1 MVLFDLEVVLG
12 FAGQLRRL
20 GGVVGRVAGECGR
33 LERRVTDSCVG
44 GFVRVFE
51 EKMGD
56 VVGTGRFLEEELSRV
71 AGGPERSGYEAE
83 GLLSHI
89 VDYAA
94 LGFLAVQANVGGV
107 RRLGDVFDVVVSG
120 IASNGKIQADTDVLR
135 EVARGLRAAP
145 SEITGVVSSCESVYE
160 DYRYRGG
167 RLVPVYGV
175 EELFMSIRLWARDFE
190 TLADWLDKKTTEFE
204 ETQQGALTTP
214 HLTRLTSARTEY
226 VDPWGRGDERED
238 FGVLDGFL
246 RGVGEGLKGDVSLVA
261 GILGLAI
268 PDAWWRP
275 YWLNGPEDDLV
286 QGVSAFVDDPLGA
299 LDAMWDSIVESFS
312 TPEGA
317 AEFTGSMVGGFGA
330 AGLAAYGLRSL
341 SKINKFHK
349 HDTPDPHPI
358 DDINIKGNW
367 KESRPD
373 YGQYQKIYD
382 NPKYFDQETGEI
394 KWPGEH
400 GDPNTNGFLNGVYY
414 QETLHKGTII
424 DRYGKPERGEFL
436 APDGLDFSK
445 RSLPPWSETGTQRHR
460 YKVIEEFD
468 VNSGEIAPWFDQPGG
483 GTQYQIFKDLVPDA
497 PSKRFDVKWLKENG
511 YLEEID

>member
-1 MVLFDLEVVLG
+1 MVLFDLEVVLV

-71 AGGPERSGYEAE
+71 AGGLERSGYEAE

-175 EELFMSIRLWARDFE
+175 EELFMSIRSWARDFE

-349 HDTPDPHPI
+349 HNGSGGDLDFTPVAWPEHIQKLTPDEAV
-358 DDINIKGNW
+358 DYAKGSQG
-367 KESRPD
+367 KSD
-373 YGQYQKIYD
+373 YPYVDKFT
-382 NPKYFDQETGEI
+382 PAEI
-394 KWPGEH
+394 KPG
-400 GDPNTNGFLNGVYY
+400 DIYY
-414 QETLHKGTII
+414 
-424 DRYGKPERGEFL
+424 RGE
-436 APDGLDFSK
+436 
-445 RSLPPWSETGTQRHR
+445 
-460 YKVIEEFD
+460 
-468 VNSGEIAPWFDQPGG
+468 PGG
-483 GTQYQIFKDLVPDA
+483 GDFFTTKEAIDSVGAKQTELFEGLQVKPSKKHGGYRPTMQGYRYVGDESFYAAKGDCLANNRWGDGGLEQRVIPNTQELIDAGLLVPVD
-497 PSKRFDVKWLKENG
+497 
-511 YLEEID
+511 EITLITE